1 MSSKGKAE
9 HSIHMKLKE
18 HNIELGLIDDAKLG
32 SKEILDAYNNPIW
45 NQLERL
51 PNNILEIISE
61 AKRQLMLAG
70 KGQAKAIENARKV
83 SAMAKE
89 LGIPNPKEIDDIF
102 KNNDYDT
109 LADAFATDLGRILQ
123 IVKNNS

>member
-9 HSIHMKLKE
+9 HLVNTKLKE
-18 HNIELGLIDDAKLG
+18 HNIDLGLIDDAKIG

-45 NQLERL
+45 NELYKLPNEVLRILNQAKTQLELGR
-51 PNNILEIISE
+51 
-61 AKRQLMLAG
+61 
-70 KGQAKAIENARKV
+70 KGQIKAIENARKV

-102 KNNDYDT
+102 KNNDFEALMDSF
-109 LADAFATDLGRILQ
+109 DSDLGRIEA
-123 IVKNNS
+123 IIKKY